1 MIIWKI
7 TDSDCPV
14 CAEMSKFDG
23 ELILSMG
30 FELTLLPF
38 DSAVHH
44 QAISAYIREN
54 LVEPD
59 GTVDIPMYIVES
71 DGEFIGAVV
80 GRQTKSE
87 LKRKLLQTAG

>member
-1 MIIWKI
+1 MIVWKI

-14 CAEMSKFDG
+14 CAEMSKFDS
-23 ELILSMG
+23 ELIISMG
-30 FELTLLPF
+30 FDLRLLPF

-44 QAISAYIREN
+44 QAIASYIKAN
-54 LVEPD
+54 LIEPD

-71 DGEFIGAVV
+71 DGEYVGAVI

-87 LKRKLLQTAG
+87 LKRKLHQAVG